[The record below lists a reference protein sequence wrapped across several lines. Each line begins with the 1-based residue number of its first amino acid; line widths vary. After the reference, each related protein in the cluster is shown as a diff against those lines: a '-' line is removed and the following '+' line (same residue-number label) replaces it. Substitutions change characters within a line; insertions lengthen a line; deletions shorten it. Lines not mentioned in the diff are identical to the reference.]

1 MPTYNDYFASYIN
14 LTEGETTLEAI
25 ENSFFRNMALLSSI
39 TEDQGDS
46 RYAENKW
53 TVKEVIAHMNDTE
66 RIMAYRALRFAR
78 NDRTELQGYDETHY
92 AMYSNANN
100 RTVGSL
106 VAEFEEI
113 RKSTL
118 SLFESFNDDMLAH
131 VGTANGMSIDVKAL
145 GLVIAGHSLHHC
157 EILKDRYDL
166 T

>member
-14 LTEGETTLEAI
+14 LTEGETTLEAL
-25 ENSFFRNMALLSSI
+25 ENSFFRNMAILSAI
-39 TEDQGDS
+39 TEEQGDV

-53 TVKEVIAHMNDTE
+53 TVKEVLSHINDTE

-78 NDRTELQGYDETHY
+78 NDETELQGYDETDY
-92 AMYSNANN
+92 ATYSNANN
-100 RTVGSL
+100 RTIGNL

-118 SLFESFNDDMLAH
+118 SLFDSFSDDMLAL

-157 EILKDRYDL
+157 NILKDRYELD
-166 T
+166 